1 VHRRAFSETFI
12 RQHVAQLP
20 FHVSYAWGAYLGYGL
35 NDKELMPEWIARLPF
50 LGESVLQDKWV
61 ATIKQQNIKLVLAE
75 YGPVG
80 VHWLPVCQK
89 AGIPLLVYF
98 HGFDATRGDIV
109 NQYRL
114 KYKELFKFASSIF
127 VVSEPMREL
136 LLTWGAP
143 ESKLLLNPC
152 GADLSMFRYQERYNS
167 QQTVLSVGR
176 FSATKRPDLVIKA
189 FAQVLKEVPKAQLRM
204 AGAGEMLKECK
215 ALVNKLGLNSQ
226 VHFIGVITPEQ
237 VMQEMH
243 EANVFVQHSMTTPDG
258 ETEGAPVAIMEAG
271 ATGLPVVSTIHAG
284 IPEIVE
290 HGKTG
295 YLVPEG
301 DVEGMA
307 QYLIKLLQDG
317 TLAKQMGLAA
327 SERIAAHFSVEQNIR
342 ILTQTIE
349 KHL

>member
-1 VHRRAFSETFI
+1 M
-12 RQHVAQLP
+12 AQLP
-20 FHVSYAWGAYLGYGL
+20 FKVSYAWGGYLGYGL
-35 NDKELMPEWIARLPF
+35 NDNELLPEWRARLP
-50 LGESVLQDKWV
+50 LIGESALQEKWL
-61 ATIKQQNIKLVLAE
+61 ATIKEQNVKLVLAE

-98 HGFDATRGDIV
+98 HGFDATRGDILR
-109 NQYRL
+109 QYQL
-114 KYKELFKFASSIF
+114 KYKELFEFASSIF
-127 VVSEPMREL
+127 VVSEPMRQL
-136 LLTWGAP
+136 LLSWGAS
-143 ESKLLLNPC
+143 ESKLVLNPC
-152 GADLSMFRYQERYNS
+152 GADLSMFGYLLRDAT
-167 QQTVLSVGR
+167 QQTILSVGR
-176 FSATKRPDLVIKA
+176 FAATKRPDLVIKA
-189 FAQVLKEVPKAQLRM
+189 FARVLKDVPKAQLRM

-215 ALVNKLGLNSQ
+215 ALVNKFGLNNQ

-237 VMQEMH
+237 VVHEMH
-243 EANVFVQHSMTTPDG
+243 EANVFVQHSMTTSDG

-271 ATGLPVVSTIHAG
+271 ATGLPVVSTLHAG

-301 DVEGMA
+301 DVDAMA
-307 QYLIKLLQDG
+307 SCMIKLLQDSV
-317 TLAKQMGLAA
+317 LAQQMGIAA
-327 SERIAAHFSVEQNIR
+327 SQRIAAHFSLAQNIR

>member
-1 VHRRAFSETFI
+1 
-12 RQHVAQLP
+12 LP
-20 FHVSYAWGAYLGYGL
+20 FKVSYAWGAYLGYGL
-35 NDKELMPEWIARLPF
+35 NDNELMPEWRARLP
-50 LGESVLQDKWV
+50 LIGESTLQDKWV
-61 ATIKQQNIKLVLAE
+61 ATIKEQNVKLVLAE

-98 HGFDATRGDIV
+98 HGFDATRGDILK
-109 NQYRL
+109 QYQL
-114 KYKELFKFASSIF
+114 KYKELLKFASSVF
-127 VVSEPMREL
+127 VVSEPMRKL
-136 LLTWGAP
+136 LLSWGAP
-143 ESKLLLNPC
+143 ESKLVLNPC
-152 GADLSMFRYQERYNS
+152 GADIPMFRYQERDRS
-167 QQTVLSVGR
+167 QPTVLSVGR
-176 FSATKRPDLVIKA
+176 FAATKRPDLVIKA

-204 AGAGEMLKECK
+204 AGAGELLKECK
-215 ALVNKLGLNSQ
+215 VLVHKLGLNSK

-237 VMQEMH
+237 VVHEMH

-271 ATGLPVVSTIHAG
+271 ATGLPVVSTLHAG

-307 QYLIKLLQDG
+307 QYLIKLLQG
-317 TLAKQMGLAA
+317 GPLAQQMGLAA
-327 SERIAAHFSVEQNIR
+327 SERIEAHFSVEQNIR